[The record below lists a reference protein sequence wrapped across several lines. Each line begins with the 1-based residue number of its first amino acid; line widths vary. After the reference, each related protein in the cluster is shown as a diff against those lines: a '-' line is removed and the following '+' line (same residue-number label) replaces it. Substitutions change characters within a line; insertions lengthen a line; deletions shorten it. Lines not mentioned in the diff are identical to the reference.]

1 MIKTDFVRND
11 RESEKNM
18 ETVSEKALA
27 KLNLYLEITGRRAD
41 GYHAIESVM
50 QSVSLCDRV
59 TVSAARGADATESE
73 KMNFGGSDPPICKR
87 EGLVTSRKLA
97 APACKK

>member
-1 MIKTDFVRND
+1 MK
-11 RESEKNM
+11 
-18 ETVSEKALA
+18 
-27 KLNLYLEITGRRAD
+27 
-41 GYHAIESVM
+41 
-50 QSVSLCDRV
+50 QRV
-59 TVSAARGADATESE
+59 TDEFSAQGAEKRRSPFLFFICGKIFAAAARGADATESE